1 MTDEIKIL
9 SIARQGKKYKV
20 TTTEEDYTLTEDTL
34 LKYLLYKDK
43 VLSEEELEE
52 ILKYDE
58 ESRLFDKTLNFLSFQ
73 SRSVKEVRDYLSKKT
88 DPEVSARI
96 IEKLLALNYLD
107 DRLYSQN
114 AFDYAVRNFRGP
126 RYLEDKLM
134 KSGIEPDLI
143 KEVLSKYDSELEKE
157 LIFAYLEKYKDKE
170 KEKPVKKQKLLLMQK
185 LQRAGFRSDAI
196 NSCLKITEFTDESA
210 DFIDEKIGRMEE
222 KYADL
227 DERKKRERIIR
238 HLLSE
243 GYPYDEILLHLKHE
257 E

>member
-1 MTDEIKIL
+1 
-9 SIARQGKKYKV
+9 
-20 TTTEEDYTLTEDTL
+20 
-34 LKYLLYKDK
+34 
-43 VLSEEELEE
+43 
-52 ILKYDE
+52 
-58 ESRLFDKTLNFLSFQ
+58 
-73 SRSVKEVRDYLSKKT
+73 
-88 DPEVSARI
+88 
-96 IEKLLALNYLD
+96 
-107 DRLYSQN
+107 
-114 AFDYAVRNFRGP
+114 
-126 RYLEDKLM
+126 
-134 KSGIEPDLI
+134 IEPDLI